1 MLVAKTTFQ
10 VPLVK
15 AASEQATTT
24 CDLAADSLI
33 ATSTGDSETVPSYIE
48 ENGEVIWTL
57 AENKYYSADF
67 TATIAT
73 PGNLHTQ
80 HRK

>member
-1 MLVAKTTFQ
+1 M
-10 VPLVK
+10 PIVK

-24 CDLAADSLI
+24 CDLAADSFI

-57 AENKYYSADF
+57 EWHSIEDSVWYIYYTKGFVGS
-67 TATIAT
+67 
-73 PGNLHTQ
+73 GCG
-80 HRK
+80 